1 MMKSHKKMPIPPKVE
16 KPKRIISRRGW
27 RVIFLGIALV
37 IIGFV
42 ILSFASPDAQNWAG
56 KLSPFVILG
65 GYATIGVGI
74 VLPDREEKN
83 Q

>member
-1 MMKSHKKMPIPPKVE
+1 MKKDKRITVSPKIE

-27 RVIFLGIALV
+27 RVIFLGIVLV
-37 IIGFV
+37 IVGFV

-65 GYATIGVGI
+65 GYATIGIGI
-74 VLPDREEKN
+74 VLPDKEEKLP
-83 Q
+83 